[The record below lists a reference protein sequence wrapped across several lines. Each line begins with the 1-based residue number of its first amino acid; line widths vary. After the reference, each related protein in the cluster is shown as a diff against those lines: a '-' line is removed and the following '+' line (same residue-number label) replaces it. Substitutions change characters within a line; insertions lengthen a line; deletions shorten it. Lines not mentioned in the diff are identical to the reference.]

1 MRIRIPIAI
10 ALLSAS
16 HIGCSKSDAASSGP
30 APTSTGITIAPGTA
44 GGVSVQGAPPLS
56 GDPAACAAFKACC
69 PPGAAGPAGLA
80 CGLAPA
86 AANGDC
92 GKALESVRGIFK
104 EQGITSP
111 PGCNDGGGNGSG
123 SGNGSGQGRN
133 RRKVEGQHAP

>member
-1 MRIRIPIAI
+1 MRPAAI
-10 ALLSAS
+10 MMLTALAAL
-16 HIGCSKSDAASSGP
+16 GCSKSEAGSSGP
-30 APTSTGITIAPGTA
+30 AATGTGITISPGTT
-44 GGVSVQGAPPLS
+44 GGVSIQGAPPLS

-69 PPGAAGPAGLA
+69 PPGANTGPAGLA

-104 EQGITSP
+104 EQGITAP
-111 PGCNDGGGNGSG
+111 PGCNDAGGSGQG